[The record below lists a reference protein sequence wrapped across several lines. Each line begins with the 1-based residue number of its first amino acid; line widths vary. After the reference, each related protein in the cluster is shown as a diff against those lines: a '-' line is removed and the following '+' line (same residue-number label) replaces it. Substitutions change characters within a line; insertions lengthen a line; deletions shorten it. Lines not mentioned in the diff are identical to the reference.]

1 MRHCVVMG
9 RGGGGRDDGGPLLVL
24 VTGVPGTGKST
35 VAGVVGRHLDAA
47 VLGHDWV
54 MSGLRPFPAIQVVL
68 DGMEPSG
75 HGVVGWSIMNALAR
89 AQLRQGRSV
98 VLDGV
103 ARVTEIEQCRGTA
116 GQEAVRCV
124 VVATRCSDGAV
135 HRGRIEGRRREI
147 PDWYE
152 VEWDQVERSAAR
164 WTEPRGADL
173 HLDTVAGEDVIA
185 SRVRSY
191 FGGLVGRDPPSDP

>member
-1 MRHCVVMG
+1 
-9 RGGGGRDDGGPLLVL
+9 LVL
-24 VTGVPGTGKST
+24 VTGLPGTGKST

-54 MSGLRPFPAIQVVL
+54 MSGLRPYPAIQVVL

-103 ARVTEIEQCRGTA
+103 ARATEIEHCRTGA
-116 GQEAVRCV
+116 VQEGVPSV

-135 HRGRIEGRRREI
+135 HRSRIEGRRREI

-152 VEWDQVERSAAR
+152 LEWGQVERSVAR
-164 WTEPRGADL
+164 WTEPQEAELR
-173 HLDTVAGEDVIA
+173 LDTVDGEDVIA
-185 SRVRSY
+185 SRLQRY
-191 FGGLVGRDPPSDP
+191 FGGLVGRDPRA